1 MRHASIPPKACAR
14 CDRPASRGDAARA
27 LVLIGLLAGSVAWRA
42 AAGAA
47 AAWPAETYNPQP
59 AKDDVVLPM
68 PCGGAMA
75 FRKVMIPSE
84 GALSDRL
91 IRVGATDGDR
101 GYLEGARPAHVAGSF
116 SDGEHARY
124 YLIGKYEI
132 SHAQYDA
139 VSEKCTPLTADAR
152 LPQTDV
158 GWIDAVN
165 FADRYTLWLLR
176 NAKDTLPAEEH
187 EPGFV
192 RLPTE
197 DEWEFAAR
205 GGVAV
210 SESDFQDVTF
220 PMTGSINEYV
230 WFAGPQSANG
240 KVQRIGLLKPN
251 PLGIHDILGN
261 VDEMVLDPF
270 RLNKLDRLHGQAGGF
285 IVRGGNYATAEDDV
299 RTAYRQEIP
308 YYQGQ
313 EARRSPTTGFR
324 LVISRSR
331 RHLTQPPAADRR
343 SVERAR
349 RVGPDC
355 RARRHHARTGAQPL
369 ADPIEELAAIAAAA
383 SDANMKQRLKNVQI
397 AFRASFQDR
406 DEQRDRAAKA
416 RLRLGTF
423 LCQKLKDDGLPLDRL
438 KKVHEACVASR
449 GADDARCKA
458 ERADVDADEM
468 TQWNNLRYYADTIVT
483 LVEDY
488 PDGVVAGQL
497 ALLKKELG
505 ARDDLKPLAP
515 VADLYARHAAQF
527 RKERTIP
534 RAAWLA
540 DCKGL
545 Q

>member
-1 MRHASIPPKACAR
+1 
-14 CDRPASRGDAARA
+14 
-27 LVLIGLLAGSVAWRA
+27 
-42 AAGAA
+42 
-47 AAWPAETYNPQP
+47 
-59 AKDDVVLPM
+59 
-68 PCGGAMA
+68 
-75 FRKVMIPSE
+75 
-84 GALSDRL
+84 
-91 IRVGATDGDR
+91 
-101 GYLEGARPAHVAGSF
+101 
-116 SDGEHARY
+116 
-124 YLIGKYEI
+124 
-132 SHAQYDA
+132 
-139 VSEKCTPLTADAR
+139 
-152 LPQTDV
+152 
-158 GWIDAVN
+158 
-165 FADRYTLWLLR
+165 
-176 NAKDTLPAEEH
+176 
-187 EPGFV
+187 
-192 RLPTE
+192 
-197 DEWEFAAR
+197 
-205 GGVAV
+205 
-210 SESDFQDVTF
+210 
-220 PMTGSINEYV
+220 
-230 WFAGPQSANG
+230 
-240 KVQRIGLLKPN
+240 
-251 PLGIHDILGN
+251 
-261 VDEMVLDPF
+261 VLDPF

-324 LVISRSR
+324 VVIVDRVVTSRNRLQQIEEAWSA
-331 RHLTQPPAADRR
+331 LGASAATDA
-343 SVERAR
+343 RATTP
-349 RVGPDC
+349 GL
-355 RARRHHARTGAQPL
+355 GAQPL

-383 SDANMKQRLKNVQI
+383 PDANMKQRLKNVQI
-397 AFRASFQDR
+397 AFRASFQER

-458 ERADVDADEM
+458 EHADIDADEM